1 MAIYFS
7 ATTLWFYDNSD
18 KEKYA
23 AGIGWPDDATRIS
36 DEEWKQYSQPAP
48 AGLRLGASDAGRPEW
63 QEIPPPTAAQII
75 ASAEAKKAALR
86 AEADAV
92 IMPLDDAV
100 SLGIATD
107 DETDR
112 YNRWRR
118 YRVLLNRVDTGHGLS
133 ISWPDKPLK

>member
-7 ATTLWFYDNSD
+7 ATTLWFYSDSD
-18 KEKYA
+18 KDKYA

-36 DEEWKQYSQPAP
+36 DEEWKQYSQTAP

-63 QEIPPPTAAQII
+63 QEIPPPTAAQVI
-75 ASAEAKKAALR
+75 AAAEAKKAALR
-86 AEADAV
+86 AEADVV

-107 DETDR
+107 DETNR
-112 YNRWRR
+112 YNRWRK
-118 YRVLLNRVDTGHGLS
+118 YRVLLNRVDTSQALA
-133 ISWPDKPLK
+133 IQWPVQPD